1 MKGVVTMSDSVELST
16 FPSNRLDGLTLLY
29 LEKQDLSNLSPEEF
43 VDKYYIVRK
52 QIAERIKVNRQ

>member
-1 MKGVVTMSDSVELST
+1 MSDSVELST